1 LEKAGKEGSMYKL
14 IQVRYRNNREGLID
28 DVTLNELIQE
38 RKIRQF
44 YRPSENRWVDV
55 EKDPVRVKSNGFM
68 GPERRE
74 ALRPANKEKPP
85 GLISKLLR
93 RKTPVKGPSAE
104 EWFEQGFVL
113 LHTTDRYREAL
124 WAFAS
129 AISLNPG
136 DARAHLNRGMA
147 FERLGNIEQALADYT
162 RALELSPRDAKIH
175 YIRGIT
181 FWRQGRTEEALK
193 DIRLAA
199 ELGYLSARNFLR
211 AKKLDV

>member
-1 LEKAGKEGSMYKL
+1 MYKL
-14 IQVRYRNNREGLID
+14 IQVRYWNNREGLID
-28 DVTLNELIQE
+28 DVTLNELILE

-44 YRPSENRWVDV
+44 FRPSESRWVDV
-55 EKDPVRVKSNGFM
+55 GKDPVRVQSNGFM

-74 ALRPANKEKPP
+74 ALRPTKKEKPP

-93 RKTPVKGPSAE
+93 RKEVKALPSAE

-113 LHTTDRYREAL
+113 LHTTDQYREAL
-124 WAFAS
+124 RAFAS
-129 AISLNPG
+129 AIALNPG
-136 DARAHLNRGMA
+136 DARAYLNRGMA
-147 FERLGNIEQALADYT
+147 FERLDNIEQAIADYT

-181 FWRQGRTEEALK
+181 SWRQGRTEEALK
-193 DIRLAA
+193 DIRVAA
-199 ELGYLSARNFLR
+199 ELGYLSARNFLK

>member
-1 LEKAGKEGSMYKL
+1 MYKL

-28 DVTLNELIQE
+28 DVTLNELILE

-44 YRPSENRWVDV
+44 YRPSESRWVDV

-74 ALRPANKEKPP
+74 ALRPVKKEKPP
-85 GLISKLLR
+85 GMISKLLR
-93 RKTPVKGPSAE
+93 RKKPEKAPSAE

-113 LHTTDRYREAL
+113 LHTTDQYREAL
-124 WAFAS
+124 RAFAS
-129 AISLNPG
+129 AIALNPG
-136 DARAHLNRGMA
+136 DARAYLNRGMA
-147 FERLGNIEQALADYT
+147 FERLDNIEQAIADYN

-181 FWRQGRTEEALK
+181 YWRKDQAVEGLR

-199 ELGYLSARNFLR
+199 ELGYRQARNFLK

>member
-1 LEKAGKEGSMYKL
+1 MYKL

-38 RKIRQF
+38 RRIRQF
-44 YRPSENRWVDV
+44 YRPSESRWVDV
-55 EKDPVRVKSNGFM
+55 DKDPVRVKSNGFM

-74 ALRPANKEKPP
+74 ALRPVKKEKPP
-85 GLISKLLR
+85 GLISRLLR
-93 RKTPVKGPSAE
+93 RTKPGKSPSAE

-124 WAFAS
+124 RAFAS
-129 AISLNPG
+129 AIALNPG
-136 DARAHLNRGMA
+136 DARAYLNRGMA
-147 FERLGNIEQALADYT
+147 FERLDNIEQAIADYT

-193 DIRLAA
+193 DIRPAA
-199 ELGYLSARNFLR
+199 ELGYLSARNFLK

>member
-1 LEKAGKEGSMYKL
+1 M
-14 IQVRYRNNREGLID
+14 
-28 DVTLNELIQE
+28 
-38 RKIRQF
+38 
-44 YRPSENRWVDV
+44 DV

-74 ALRPANKEKPP
+74 ALRPVKKEKPP

-93 RKTPVKGPSAE
+93 RKEAEKVPSAE

-113 LHTTDRYREAL
+113 LHTTDQYREAL
-124 WAFAS
+124 RAFAS
-129 AISLNPG
+129 AIALNPG
-136 DARAHLNRGMA
+136 DARAYLNRGMA
-147 FERLGNIEQALADYT
+147 FERLDNIEQAIADYT

-193 DIRLAA
+193 DIRPAA
-199 ELGYLSARNFLR
+199 ELGYLSARNFLK
-211 AKKLDV
+211 AKKLDG

>member
-1 LEKAGKEGSMYKL
+1 MYKL
-14 IQVRYRNNREGLID
+14 IQVRYWNNREGLID
-28 DVTLNELIQE
+28 DVTLNELIPE

-44 YRPSENRWVDV
+44 FRPSESRWVDV
-55 EKDPVRVKSNGFM
+55 GKDPVRVKSNGFM

-74 ALRPANKEKPP
+74 ALRPTKKEKPP

-93 RKTPVKGPSAE
+93 RKEVKALPSAE

-124 WAFAS
+124 RAFAS
-129 AISLNPG
+129 AIALNPG
-136 DARAHLNRGMA
+136 DARAYLNRGMA
-147 FERLGNIEQALADYT
+147 FERLDNIEQAIADYT

-175 YIRGIT
+175 YIRGIAS
-181 FWRQGRTEEALK
+181 WRQGRTEEALK
-193 DIRLAA
+193 DIRVAA
-199 ELGYLSARNFLR
+199 ELGYLSARYFLK

>member
-1 LEKAGKEGSMYKL
+1 MYKL
-14 IQVRYRNNREGLID
+14 IQVRYWNNREGLID
-28 DVTLNELIQE
+28 DVTLNELILE
-38 RKIRQF
+38 RRIRQF
-44 YRPSENRWVDV
+44 YRPSESRWVDV
-55 EKDPVRVKSNGFM
+55 EKDPVREKSNGFM

-74 ALRPANKEKPP
+74 ALRPVNKEKPS

-93 RKTPVKGPSAE
+93 RKKSGKVPSAE

-113 LHTTDRYREAL
+113 LHTTDQYRDAVR
-124 WAFAS
+124 AFAS
-129 AISLNPG
+129 AIALNPG
-136 DARAHLNRGMA
+136 DARAYLNRGMA
-147 FERLGNIEQALADYT
+147 FERLDNIEQAIADYT

-181 FWRQGRTEEALK
+181 FWRQGQPQEALK

-199 ELGYLSARNFLR
+199 ELGYLSARNFLK

>member
-1 LEKAGKEGSMYKL
+1 
-14 IQVRYRNNREGLID
+14 
-28 DVTLNELIQE
+28 LNELIQE

-68 GPERRE
+68 GSERRE
-74 ALRPANKEKPP
+74 ALQPVNIEKPP

-93 RKTPVKGPSAE
+93 RKKPVKAPSAE

-113 LHTTDRYREAL
+113 LHTTDQYREAL
-124 WAFAS
+124 RAFAS
-129 AISLNPG
+129 AIALNPG

-147 FERLGNIEQALADYT
+147 FERLDNIEQAIADYN

-181 FWRQGRTEEALK
+181 FWRRGRTEEALK

-199 ELGYLSARNFLR
+199 ELGYLSARNFLK
-211 AKKLDV
+211 AKKVDV